1 MKPPLF
7 DYYDPAALEEGLA
20 LLNTHGDDAKVL
32 AGGQSLGPML
42 NMRLLHPAILVDIN
56 RIEALSHHEYPPEGM
71 RIGAL
76 TRHSH
81 LEDDTSLAVQ
91 QPLIAAALP
100 FIAHRAIRNRGTI
113 GGSLSHADPAAEWG
127 ALALALEVELVAQ
140 RAGQPARVIPANEFY
155 RGLLT
160 TELEPDEL
168 LIEIRAPAWPAR
180 YGWSFREF
188 SRRHGD
194 FALAG
199 VAATLELDA
208 AGNCREARIALIGVG
223 DRPVRAVAAE
233 QALRGAPAGP
243 ATFKAAA
250 EAAGQEIDPFD
261 DHHASSTYRRRL
273 AAVLVEDALAE
284 SAQRARREN

>member
-7 DYYDPAALEEGLA
+7 DYYDPTTLEEA
-20 LLNTHGDDAKVL
+20 LVLLRANGDDAKVL
-32 AGGQSLGPML
+32 AGSQSLGPML
-42 NMRLLHPAILVDIN
+42 NMRLLHPATIVDIN
-56 RIEALSHHEYPPEGM
+56 RIEALSHYESSAGGM

-76 TRHSH
+76 TRHSR
-81 LEDDTSLAVQ
+81 LEDDASLGAN
-91 QPLIAAALP
+91 QPLMATALP

-140 RAGQPARVIPANEFY
+140 RADQPARVIAANDFH
-155 RGLLT
+155 RGLLST
-160 TELEPDEL
+160 ALEPDEL
-168 LIEIRAPAWPAR
+168 LLEIRAPAWPAR
-180 YGWSFREF
+180 RGWSFREF

-223 DRPVRAVAAE
+223 DRPVRAAAAE
-233 QALRGAPAGP
+233 RALHNAPAGP
-243 ATFKAAA
+243 TAFNAAA
-250 EAAGQEIDPFD
+250 EAAGQEIDPLD
-261 DHHASSTYRRRL
+261 DPHASANYRRRL

-284 SAQRARREN
+284 ASQRAQHES